1 MGPVLRRRISF
12 MSDGLRSYAVTEAM
26 SKGRAFAEPPHP
38 YRSDFERDR
47 DRIIHSSAFRRLEG
61 KTQVFSP
68 GLDDYYRS
76 RLTHTI
82 EVAQIGRTIAKV
94 LGLNESLTEAIC
106 LAHDLGHP
114 PFGHVGEEVLDE
126 LMADH
131 GGFEH
136 NAQTLRI
143 VTLLEHPY
151 PAFMGLNLMYETR
164 LGLFRKTQD
173 RERRAENARLKTGGE
188 RQKVSPSS
196 IIGPLSSDFG
206 EVNCT
211 LEGQVADV
219 ADRIA
224 YDCHDLED
232 GLRARLIA
240 GSQMQHIQIYV
251 EAAERAGVD
260 RIQDWTIRRT
270 RTAKAV
276 TERLVSDCIDA
287 SRSNIAESGIET
299 AYDACRKEDDLIGL
313 SATSEALLADLESFL
328 VSNLYHHDI
337 LMETAVKVRSWLAG
351 LFERLSREPDLMP
364 GYFQG
369 FVPEYGLPRAVCDYI
384 AGMTD
389 RFCLKMLAR
398 IDPAHHQQYGL

>member
-1 MGPVLRRRISF
+1 VYP
-12 MSDGLRSYAVTEAM
+12 
-26 SKGRAFAEPPHP
+26 EPPHP

-106 LAHDLGHP
+106 LGHDLGHP
-114 PFGHVGEEVLDE
+114 PFGHTGEAVLDE
-126 LMADH
+126 LMADY

-164 LGLFRKTQD
+164 LGLAKHRIQYEMPAD
-173 RERRAENARLKTGGE
+173 HSLE
-188 RQKVSPSS
+188 
-196 IIGPLSSDFG
+196 

-232 GLRARLIA
+232 GLRSRLIA
-240 GSQMQHIQIYV
+240 GSQMQHLELYV
-251 EAAERAGVD
+251 EAAEQVGAD

-270 RTAKAV
+270 RTAKAI
-276 TERLVSDCIDA
+276 TDKLVSDCLNT
-287 SRSNIAESGIET
+287 SRRNIAEADIRT
-299 AYDACRKEDDLIGL
+299 AYDACHREENLVAL
-313 SATSEALLADLESFL
+313 SPRNDALLADLETFL
-328 VSNLYHHDI
+328 VANLYHHEI
-337 LMETAVKVRSWLAG
+337 LMETAANVKSG
-351 LFERLSREPDLMP
+351 LTELFARLCRAPDLMP
-364 GYFQG
+364 GYFQS
-369 FVPEYGLPRAVCDYI
+369 FIPEYGLPRAVCDYI

-389 RFCLKMLAR
+389 RFCLKTLERIHPAAR
-398 IDPAHHQQYGL
+398 Q